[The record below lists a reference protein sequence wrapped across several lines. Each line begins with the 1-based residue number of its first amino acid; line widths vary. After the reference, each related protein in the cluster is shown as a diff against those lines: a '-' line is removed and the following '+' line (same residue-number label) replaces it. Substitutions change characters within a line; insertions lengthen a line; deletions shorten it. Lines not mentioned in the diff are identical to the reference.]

1 MLGLDL
7 AQVIVPL
14 LAFKFLFTINFFS
27 ELLSSAVLKGV
38 CICLFKLFPFPYT
51 YIYDNI
57 PYDSKNC
64 SANIAIWTLMLKLTN
79 HPVLSTGYNLL
90 LKICGVR
97 PIR

>member
-1 MLGLDL
+1 M
-7 AQVIVPL
+7 I
-14 LAFKFLFTINFFS
+14 
-27 ELLSSAVLKGV
+27 
-38 CICLFKLFPFPYT
+38 
-51 YIYDNI
+51 NI

-79 HPVLSTGYNLL
+79 DPVLSTGYNLL